1 MFVGDAF
8 GDAIGN
14 DSGDVW
20 GDQTDNIGCHFR
32 LPPRKLWEIACFFI
46 CCKKRRKRKNVKAQG
61 TKKQSGDGTGKNDR
75 TRKNG

>member
-32 LPPRKLWEIACFFI
+32 LPPRKLWEI
-46 CCKKRRKRKNVKAQG
+46 
-61 TKKQSGDGTGKNDR
+61 
-75 TRKNG
+75 